1 VVRDTF
7 AKGGLAATRR
17 ARPTSSSFTSKK
29 VQLPDERIGMVMV
42 FKAFDNLSYALVM
55 ETTHEIRQGDRA
67 KNP

>member
-1 VVRDTF
+1 
-7 AKGGLAATRR
+7 
-17 ARPTSSSFTSKK
+17 
-29 VQLPDERIGMVMV
+29 VMV